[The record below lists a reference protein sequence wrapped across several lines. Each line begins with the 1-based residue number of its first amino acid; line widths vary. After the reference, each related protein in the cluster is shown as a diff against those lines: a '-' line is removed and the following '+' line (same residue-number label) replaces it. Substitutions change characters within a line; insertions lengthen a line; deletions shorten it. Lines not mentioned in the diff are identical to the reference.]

1 MWLVSHC
8 LGVLE
13 GELTCEPLVCA
24 FGWAAPPRAPIVC
37 AQLVQLA
44 KIYSA
49 ATVSELM
56 LWNELCEPA
65 YAQLTALAS
74 TPEFAPVETM
84 LRSRP
89 CLWIDRDVGFLSPEH
104 VAFSEST
111 VASRY
116 LMTSD
121 ETSDCL

>member
-1 MWLVSHC
+1 MTQMTSFIRWD
-8 LGVLE
+8 
-13 GELTCEPLVCA
+13 
-24 FGWAAPPRAPIVC
+24 APPRAPIVC

-49 ATVSELM
+49 AAVAELV

-65 YAQLTALAS
+65 YAQLAALAG
-74 TPEFAPVETM
+74 TPEFLPVETM

-116 LMTSD
+116 PMTSD
-121 ETSDCL
+121 DLQ